1 MVDGKTASLHATFSV
16 DGEVSNDDTRF
27 LKVVIDLMH
36 TGKNLNGSYFSKEVV
51 DECVDSIKNTPVLG
65 FIKYDAYTKE
75 NDFKGHEYVV
85 KRTENGIEQLYAGH
99 AYGVIPEACNP
110 RWHTKMCDDGVERE
124 FLQVDALLWEKFSD
138 ATGILKR
145 DSEKAESMEV
155 EVSSIEGYD
164 DEEDGLF
171 HFQKFLFN
179 GACLLGEGVEPA
191 MTGASVSVN
200 EVNYSVSDFVKNL
213 QDELNDKFAV
223 FTKLIDKQN
232 EQGGVKNMPEDI
244 KNDEM
249 IEDINTDFSE
259 QVDDN
264 QSASDDSQPVSDF
277 ANTMMQQFEDISNI
291 VSSQE
296 IVKDMWG
303 YDVPRY
309 YAVDV
314 QDNEVIVVDTKD
326 NYNYYGIPYTID
338 GDKPVLDFACGTRK
352 KVRYENYEDGVIAP
366 VGAFSF
372 GEYISSIEKNASEKI
387 EKVEAEY
394 SQVKSELD
402 EIKPKYDEYVAAEAE
417 REVAEINAAKDAK
430 FFEYEDVLGE
440 NAEFAAIKEKRDEL
454 SVDEIE
460 KECAVL
466 YVKATRAAKNNFSK
480 NSNVAV
486 VGVMNDGDDDVIDG
500 YVRTKYGDI
509 KKRY

>member
-1 MVDGKTASLHATFSV
+1 MNQNIYSLPVTFSV
-16 DGEVSNDDTRF
+16 ENEISDGDNRFIEVF
-27 LKVVIDLMH
+27 IDVLH
-36 TGKNLNGSYFSKEVV
+36 LGRNLNGSVFSQDVV
-51 DECVDSIKNTPVLG
+51 DANIDTIKNTPILG
-65 FIKYDAYTKE
+65 FVQVKSDGEK
-75 NDFKGHEYVV
+75 DFKGHEYTI
-85 KRTENGIEQLYAGH
+85 KRTVNGVEQVYSGS
-99 AYGVIPEACNP
+99 AYGVVPESYDAQ
-110 RWHTKMCDDGVERE
+110 WVDKMCDDGEMRT
-124 FLQVDALLWEKFSD
+124 FLRVKGLLWTKFSD
-138 ATGILKR
+138 STEIVMR
-145 DSEKAESMEV
+145 DIIKQHSMELYPN
-155 EVSSIEGYD
+155 SIEGHED
-164 DEEDGLF
+164 DNGDFVFDKFSFDGCCILSDDV
-171 HFQKFLFN
+171 Q
-179 GACLLGEGVEPA
+179 PA
-191 MTGASVSVN
+191 MVN
-200 EVNYSVSDFVKNL
+200 SCVEVNYSVSDFVKNL

-244 KNDEM
+244 KNDEV
-249 IEDINTDFSE
+249 IEDVNPDFSE

-264 QSASDDSQPVSDF
+264 QSVSDDNQPASDF
-277 ANTMMQQFEDISNI
+277 ASTMMQQFEDISNI

-296 IVKDMWG
+296 TVKDKWG
-303 YDVPRY
+303 YDAPRY
-309 YAVDV
+309 YAVDI
-314 QDNEVIVVDTKD
+314 QDNEVIVVDAKD

-352 KVRYENYEDGVIAP
+352 KVRYENYEDGAVMP
-366 VGAFSF
+366 TGAFSF

-430 FFEYEDVLGE
+430 FAEYEDVLGD
-440 NAEFAAIKEKRDEL
+440 NAEFEAIKEKREEL

-466 YVKATRAAKNNFSK
+466 YVKATRAAKTNFSK
-480 NSNVAV
+480 NSNAAV
-486 VGVMNDGDDDVIDG
+486 IGVMNDGDDDVIDG
-500 YVRTKYGDI
+500 YVSTKYGYI

>member
-1 MVDGKTASLHATFSV
+1 MKQNIYSLPVTFSV
-16 DGEVSNDDTRF
+16 ENEISDGDNRFIEVF
-27 LKVVIDLMH
+27 IDVLH
-36 TGKNLNGSYFSKEVV
+36 LGRNLNGSVFSQDVV
-51 DECVDSIKNTPVLG
+51 DANIDTIKNTPILG
-65 FIKYDAYTKE
+65 FVQVKSDGEK
-75 NDFKGHEYVV
+75 DFKGHEYTI
-85 KRTENGIEQLYAGH
+85 KRTVDGVEQVYSGS
-99 AYGVIPEACNP
+99 AYGVVPESYDAQ
-110 RWHTKMCDDGVERE
+110 WVDKMCDDGEMRT
-124 FLQVDALLWEKFSD
+124 FLRVKGLLWTKFSD
-138 ATGILKR
+138 STEIVMR
-145 DSEKAESMEV
+145 DIIKQHSMELYPN
-155 EVSSIEGYD
+155 SIEGHED
-164 DEEDGLF
+164 DNGDFVFDKFSFDGCCILSDDV
-171 HFQKFLFN
+171 Q
-179 GACLLGEGVEPA
+179 PA
-191 MTGASVSVN
+191 MVN
-200 EVNYSVSDFVKNL
+200 SCVEVNYSVSDFVKNL

-249 IEDINTDFSE
+249 IEDVNPDFSE
-259 QVDDN
+259 Q
-264 QSASDDSQPVSDF
+264 ASDSEENKPASDF
-277 ANTMMQQFEDISNI
+277 ASTMMQQFEDISHI

-296 IVKDMWG
+296 IVKDKWG
-303 YDVPRY
+303 YDAPRY
-309 YAVDV
+309 YAVDI
-314 QDNEVIVVDTKD
+314 QDNEVIVVDAKD

-352 KVRYENYEDGVIAP
+352 KVRYENYEDGVVAP

-372 GEYISSIEKNASEKI
+372 GEYISSIKENASEKI

-430 FFEYEDVLGE
+430 FAEYEDVLGD
-440 NAEFAAIKEKRDEL
+440 NAEFAAIKEKREEL

-466 YVKATRAAKNNFSK
+466 YVKTTRAAKTNFSK
-480 NSNVAV
+480 NSNAAV
-486 VGVMNDGDDDVIDG
+486 IGVMNDGDDDVIDG
-500 YVRTKYGDI
+500 YVSTKYGYI

>member
-1 MVDGKTASLHATFSV
+1 MNQNIYSLPVTFSV
-16 DGEVSNDDTRF
+16 ENEISDGDNRFIEVF
-27 LKVVIDLMH
+27 IDVLH
-36 TGKNLNGSYFSKEVV
+36 LGRNLNGSVFSQDVV
-51 DECVDSIKNTPVLG
+51 DANIDTIKNTPILG
-65 FIKYDAYTKE
+65 FVQVKSDGEK
-75 NDFKGHEYVV
+75 DFKGHEYTI
-85 KRTENGIEQLYAGH
+85 KRTVDGVEQVYSGS
-99 AYGVIPEACNP
+99 AYGVVPESYDAQ
-110 RWHTKMCDDGVERE
+110 WVDKMCDDGEMRT
-124 FLQVDALLWEKFSD
+124 FLRVKGLLWTKFSD
-138 ATGILKR
+138 STEIVMR
-145 DSEKAESMEV
+145 DIIKQHSMELYPN
-155 EVSSIEGYD
+155 SIEGHED
-164 DEEDGLF
+164 DNGDFVFDKFSFDGCCILSDDV
-171 HFQKFLFN
+171 Q
-179 GACLLGEGVEPA
+179 PA
-191 MTGASVSVN
+191 MINSCV

-249 IEDINTDFSE
+249 IEDVNTDFSE

-277 ANTMMQQFEDISNI
+277 ASTMMQQFEDISNI

-296 IVKDMWG
+296 IVKDKWG
-303 YDVPRY
+303 YDAPRY
-309 YAVDV
+309 YAVDI
-314 QDNEVIVVDTKD
+314 QDNEVIVVDAKD